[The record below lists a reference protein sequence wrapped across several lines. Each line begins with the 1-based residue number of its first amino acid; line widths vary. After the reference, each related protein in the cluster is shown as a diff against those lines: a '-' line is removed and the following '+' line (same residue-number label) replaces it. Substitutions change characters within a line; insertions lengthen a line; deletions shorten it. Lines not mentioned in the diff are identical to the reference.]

1 MEVKIKQVE
10 DELHIV
16 GAKLQDA
23 DSYLGMSDRE
33 NLLEERKYLR
43 AEKQHLRAEK
53 LQLRAEELELMDERR
68 QLRAEELVLMDDRG
82 KEQQLTAEN
91 RWLQGETWP
100 RGCGKRTSINVLYS
114 ISRYIQS
121 GLK

>member
-1 MEVKIKQVE
+1 MIKVE
-10 DELHIV
+10 EEIHIV
-16 GAKLQDA
+16 GAKLQEG

-33 NLLEERKYLR
+33 KLLEERKYLR
-43 AEKQHLRAEK
+43 AEKQHLRAEE

-68 QLRAEELVLMDDRG
+68 QH
-82 KEQQLTAEN
+82 LTAEN

-100 RGCGKRTSINVLYS
+100 RGCRKRTSINVLYS